1 VSDPPAS
8 LRINS
13 KEFNSRVRLV
23 TANNKLKTINFKNM
37 QEAYIVAGY
46 RTAVAKAKRGG
57 FRFYRP
63 DDLAVD
69 VIKGL
74 MASVPQLDAKRVD
87 DVIVGNAV
95 PEAEQGLQV
104 GRIIAARALGFD
116 TPGMT
121 VNRYCASGLET
132 ISIATAKIRMG
143 MADCIVAGGTESM
156 SLVPTAGWK
165 PVPAYSIAKDEPD
178 YYLSMGLTAEA
189 VAKEYNVSREA
200 QDEFSFHSH
209 QKAINAIKNG
219 YFKEGILPITVE
231 EVYLDDKG
239 KKQKRNYTVNTD
251 EGPRADTSIEAL
263 AKLRPAFAAGGC
275 VTAGNSS
282 QTSDG
287 AAFVI
292 VMSEKMMNELKL
304 KPIGRLVACMS
315 AGVHP
320 RIMGIG
326 PVAAIPKALR
336 QGNMN
341 LSQIDLIELNE
352 AFASQSL
359 AVIREAGLNPEIVNI
374 NGGAIALGHPLGC
387 TGCKLT
393 IQILNDMKRLNKK
406 YGMVT
411 ACVGGGQ
418 GIAGIIENIN

>member
-1 VSDPPAS
+1 MAKAKIK
-8 LRINS
+8 IN
-13 KEFNSRVRLV
+13 
-23 TANNKLKTINFKNM
+23 IM

-46 RTAVAKAKRGG
+46 RTAIGKSKKGG
-57 FRFYRP
+57 FRFTRP
-63 DDLAVD
+63 DDLAIE
-69 VIKGL
+69 VIQAL
-74 MASVPQLDAKRVD
+74 LASVPQLDAKRVD

-104 GRIIAARALGFD
+104 GRIIAAKAVGFSV
-116 TPGMT
+116 PGIT
-121 VNRYCASGLET
+121 INRYCASGLE
-132 ISIATAKIRMG
+132 SIAMATAKIRTG
-143 MADCIVAGGTESM
+143 MAECIIAGGTESM

-165 PVPAYSIAKDEPD
+165 TVPSYSIAKEEPD

-189 VAKEYNVSREA
+189 VAKEYNVSRVD
-200 QDEFSFHSH
+200 QDEFSFNSH
-209 QKAINAIKNG
+209 RKAANAIKEG
-219 YFKEGILPITVE
+219 YFKSGILPINVE
-231 EVYLDDKG
+231 QVYVDEKG
-239 KKQKRNYTVNTD
+239 KRKTKTYVMDTD
-251 EGPRADTSIEAL
+251 EGVRRDTSLEGL
-263 AKLRPAFAAGGC
+263 AKLKPAFAAGGV

-292 VMSEKMMNELKL
+292 VMSERMINELGL
-304 KPIGRLVACMS
+304 KPIARLVNCAS

-326 PVAAIPKALR
+326 PVEAVPKVLR
-336 QGNMN
+336 QAGMT
-341 LSQIDLIELNE
+341 LADIDLIELNE

-359 AVIREAGLNPEIVNI
+359 AVIRELGLNKEIVNI

-393 IQILNDMKRLNKK
+393 IQIINDMKRLNKK
-406 YGMVT
+406 YGIVT

-418 GIAGIIENIN
+418 GIAGIIENID